1 MKTRDFD
8 SILDDWNIDNEG
20 ERWVLKKQ
28 FLRNNLDYYC
38 LDDFVD
44 YLKQRY
50 ERPRHDYGRK
60 NQDY

>member
-8 SILDDWNIDNEG
+8 SILNDWNINNEG
-20 ERWVLKKQ
+20 KRWILKKQ

-44 YLKQRY
+44 FLKRRY
-50 ERPRHDYGRK
+50 DHPRHGSGRN
-60 NQDY
+60 NQDN